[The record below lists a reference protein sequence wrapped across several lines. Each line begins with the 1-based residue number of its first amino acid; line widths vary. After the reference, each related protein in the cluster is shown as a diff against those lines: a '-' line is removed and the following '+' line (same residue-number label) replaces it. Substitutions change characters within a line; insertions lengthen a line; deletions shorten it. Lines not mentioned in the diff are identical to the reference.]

1 MKKKIIWFIIFALLV
16 IAIVTAS
23 IYINKKGQEYI
34 QNSQTENIETE
45 NMLNVENIASTAE
58 ENTVNENEEV
68 DNMSVLEVTTQTFQQ
83 EVLNSEKTVLIDF
96 YADWCGPCKMLS
108 PVVEEVAQEN
118 TDIKVVKINVD
129 NAQELAV
136 KYQIMSIPTLVVV
149 KGGNEVTRSVGVISK
164 TEMLEMI
171 K

>member
-136 KYQIMSIPTLVVV
+136 KYQIMSIPTIVVV